1 MTHTLPVTLPDLR
14 WISAFVALSA
24 SAAHAQDPSVTTGPA
39 DTTIPQLYDCAGGR
53 PTAVGQITAQDGTVW
68 TVPADTQFA
77 DAPKAADLYNE
88 CNGVTPSSTAEADI
102 DSVPVID
109 AGGSE
114 EFTAYLFGDNYFELY
129 ANGQLLAVDAVPF
142 TPFNSSV
149 VRFTAERPVTLAVM
163 MVDWEENLGLGSEQ
177 GRGVSYSPGDG
188 GLTMLVTD
196 AAGEVVTLT
205 DETWR
210 AQTFYTGPLA
220 DAACLDTD
228 GPLRDSSACEIP
240 RSNDGSAYMAAHWPV
255 PTDWVAPDFDDSAW
269 PQATTYDNDTVGVAN
284 KPSFTNFPDLFDR
297 AGADAQFIWS
307 SNLVLDN
314 LVLLRRT
321 FD

>member
-1 MTHTLPVTLPDLR
+1 MTKLHLIT
-14 WISAFVALSA
+14 ALTALCA
-24 SAAHAQDPSVTTGPA
+24 SAAQAQDPSITTGA
-39 DTTIPQLYDCAGGR
+39 AETTIPTLYECAGGR
-53 PTAVGQITAQDGTVW
+53 PTAVGEITAQDGTLW
-68 TVPADTQFA
+68 TVPAETQFTE
-77 DAPKAADLYNE
+77 APKAADLYNE
-88 CNGVTPSSTAEADI
+88 CNDVRPSGTAEVDLSAI
-102 DSVPVID
+102 PVID

-149 VRFTAERPVTLAVM
+149 VRFTAQRPVTLAVK
-163 MVDWEENLGLGSEQ
+163 MVDWEENLGLGSEK

-196 AAGEVVTLT
+196 QDGEAVLLS

-210 AQTFYTGPLA
+210 AQTFYTGPLTEA
-220 DAACLDTD
+220 ECLSTD

-240 RSNDGSAYMAAHWPV
+240 RSNDGSSYKAAHWEV
-255 PTDWVAPDFDDSAW
+255 PADWFTPEFDDSAW
-269 PQATTYDNDTVGVAN
+269 PQATTYDNDTVGVDN

-297 AGADAQFIWS
+297 EGADAQFIWS

-321 FD
+321 ID

>member
-1 MTHTLPVTLPDLR
+1 MIDVRL
-14 WISAFVALSA
+14 ISAFLALSVGG
-24 SAAHAQDPSVTTGPA
+24 AQAQEPSITTGPA
-39 DTTIPQLYDCAGGR
+39 ETTIPSLYECQGGR
-53 PTAVGQITAQDGTVW
+53 PTAVGQITAQDGSVW
-68 TVPADTQFA
+68 TVPAETQFS

-88 CNGVTPSSTAEADI
+88 CNDVKPSGTAEVDI
-102 DSVPVID
+102 SSVPVID

-114 EFTAYLFGDNYFELY
+114 EFVAYLFGDNYFELY

-149 VRFTAERPVTLAVM
+149 VRFTAERPVTLAVK

-196 AAGEVVTLT
+196 GAGDTVVLT

-210 AQTFYTGPLA
+210 AQTFYVGPLT
-220 DAACLDTD
+220 DAACLDLD
-228 GPLRDSSACEIP
+228 GPVRDSSACDIP
-240 RSNDGSAYMAAHWPV
+240 RSNDGSAYMAAHWEV
-255 PTDWVAPDFDDSAW
+255 PSDWFAPEFDDSAW
-269 PQATTYDNDTVGVAN
+269 PQAATYDNDTVGVDN

-297 AGADAQFIWS
+297 EGADAQFIWS

-321 FD
+321 ID